1 MKRLPVAGL
10 AASERSI
17 QPTRLRRV
25 LRRPAAWRRTAL
37 AGAVAVLAT
46 AVAPA
51 AASYAASS
59 RPAQPQ
65 PSLASLVAQ
74 AKGLA
79 RQIEVLRNS
88 YDGLQIQLTEA
99 RAEAKTA
106 QITFRQDAAR
116 LAGGQAAI
124 GQLAAESYMNGGMA
138 TPLQVLTS
146 TDTGSMLSRVAI
158 MQQLQLENGDRVT
171 ALSTAEAA
179 AQRAHDTAVQQA
191 KRVAALSASMAKQKQ
206 IIQGKVNTL
215 NSAAFAKAMSIFQ
228 QTGNY
233 PTISLPTAN
242 TVGEQALQA
251 ALTRRGDPYV
261 WGAAGPSTFDCSG
274 LVKWAYAQVGINLPH
289 YTVSQWN
296 MGEHI
301 SKSQLEP
308 GDLVFFFP
316 TIEHVGIY
324 VGDGLMLDAP
334 QTGQVVQIQP
344 VFWSEFV
351 GAVRIV
357 A

>member
-1 MKRLPVAGL
+1 VKRLPVAGL

-17 QPTRLRRV
+17 QFRQV
-25 LRRPAAWRRTAL
+25 LRLPSAWRRTAL

-59 RPAQPQ
+59 RPVQPQ
-65 PSLASLVAQ
+65 PSLSSLVAQ

-79 RQIEVLRNS
+79 RQIEDLSNN

-138 TPLQVLTS
+138 SPLQVLTS
-146 TDTGSMLSRVAI
+146 PDTGTMLSRVSI
-158 MQQLQLENGDRVT
+158 MQQLQNENGDRVA

-179 AQRAHDTAVQQA
+179 AQRAHDTALQQA
-191 KRVAALSASMAKQKQ
+191 KRVSVLAAQMAKEKQ
-206 IIQGKVNTL
+206 VIQGKVNTL
-215 NSAAFAKAMSIFQ
+215 NSKAFAKAMSIFQ

-233 PTISLPTAN
+233 PSVSLPTAN
-242 TVGEQALQA
+242 TVGEQALEA

-261 WGAAGPSTFDCSG
+261 WGAAGPDSFDCSG

-344 VFWSEFV
+344 IFWDEYV
-351 GAVRIV
+351 GAVRII

>member
-10 AASERSI
+10 AASERST
-17 QPTRLRRV
+17 QFWRV
-25 LRRPAAWRRTAL
+25 LRLPSAWRRTAL

-79 RQIEVLRNS
+79 RQVEDLSNN

-99 RAEAKTA
+99 RAEARTA

-124 GQLAAESYMNGGMA
+124 GQLAAESYMNGGLA

-146 TDTGSMLSRVAI
+146 NRTSSMLSRVSI
-158 MQQLQLENGDRVT
+158 MQQLQNENGDRVA
-171 ALSTAEAA
+171 ALSTAVAA
-179 AQRAHDTAVQQA
+179 AQRAHETAVQQA
-191 KRVAALSASMAKQKQ
+191 ARVAKLSAQMAREKQV
-206 IIQGKVNTL
+206 IQGKVNTL
-215 NSAAFAKAMSIFQ
+215 NSKAFAKAMSIFQ

-233 PTISLPTAN
+233 PSVSLPTAN

-261 WGAAGPSTFDCSG
+261 WGAAGPGQFDCSG

-301 SKSQLEP
+301 SKSQLQP

-344 VFWSEFV
+344 VFWSAYV

>member
-17 QPTRLRRV
+17 HFRQV
-25 LRRPAAWRRTAL
+25 LRLPSAWRRTAL

-46 AVAPA
+46 GIAPA

-59 RPAQPQ
+59 RPVQPQ
-65 PSLASLVAQ
+65 PSLSSLVAQ

-79 RQIEVLRNS
+79 RQIEDLSNN

-124 GQLAAESYMNGGMA
+124 GQLAAESYMNGGLA

-146 TDTGSMLSRVAI
+146 NDTSSMLSRVSI
-158 MQQLQLENGDRVT
+158 MQQLQNENGDRVA
-171 ALSTAEAA
+171 ALSTAAA
-179 AQRAHDTAVQQA
+179 AARRAHDTAVQQ
-191 KRVAALSASMAKQKQ
+191 
-206 IIQGKVNTL
+206 
-215 NSAAFAKAMSIFQ
+215 
-228 QTGNY
+228 TGSY
-233 PTISLPTAN
+233 PDLHLATVN
-242 TVGEQALQA
+242 TVGEEALQY
-251 ALTRRGDPYV
+251 ALTRRGDEYV
-261 WGAAGPSTFDCSG
+261 WGADGPSTFDCSG
-274 LVKWAYAQVGINLPH
+274 LVKWAYAQVGIDLPH
-289 YTVSQWN
+289 YTVSQWG

-301 SKSQLEP
+301 SRSQLEP
-308 GDLVFFFP
+308 GDLVFFYP
-316 TIEHVGIY
+316 GIDHVGLY

-334 QTGQVVQIQP
+334 ATGQVVQIQP
-344 VFWSEFV
+344 VMWDVYV